1 MSDVTL
7 QDVKDFCVA
16 LDLKFNRWD
25 QENEP
30 EKFWILV
37 IPDWPAWSEAS
48 SSVQIEKVRQWKR
61 GEIRALTY
69 LKCDKVKANML
80 LPAGWTNEQVIEL
93 DAFLRRCGILCEE
106 QEIATTDF
114 LPQERKES

>member
-7 QDVKDFCVA
+7 EDAKAFCTA

-25 QENEP
+25 QETEP
-30 EKFWILV
+30 DKFWILE
-37 IPDWPAWSEAS
+37 IPNHPGWSEVSAS
-48 SSVQIEKVRQWKR
+48 VNIDQVRRWRR

-80 LPAGWTNEQVIEL
+80 LPEGWTNEQVIEL

-114 LPQERKES
+114 LPH